1 MSSSS
6 STVFRMY
13 KKMKRFSEPNKI
25 IVDGLKIAASVNL
38 VAANEDS
45 EEALTFIS
53 EVVSTATSTGEFIEG
68 TIIVPS
74 GPLTNCGESDA
85 ENLAG
90 SQNYFYYA
98 KIQEGKLLL
107 QFRGGLYPESNANLY
122 DERFVGGGINLRV
135 GEYEWSS
142 EYLPAKVLVPSSWLL
157 EASIG
162 ENNIVRMEKGES
174 EEGTAS
180 ATLDEIEQ
188 ETSRTAGKTDDVL
201 SLVTKHIYWDL
212 DKNPYLIRDKPDAQT
227 RADGL
232 MIINRLANSDRKQY
246 LFMRDME
253 FSGERIL
260 ELLRVE
266 YNEGN
271 RENSRFKDAKLW
283 LHLRDLL
290 CMSNSKMRERIFRL
304 NFSHTRP
311 AELSIMHLQS
321 EMLDTTTFR
330 KGCSIVGKSII
341 CRCLEKLEVV
351 LRCVYSEEYANVTSA
366 LRDRI
371 EGQEMSSTTNGFI
384 SNQIDK
390 KLECVGRD
398 LGTREFRDFRCVKI
412 TPQKCSGPRECAELL
427 ERALAEISFSYAEE
441 RIYDDNVV
449 TGVITYENTKNNTIG
464 NQSDRKTNDTE
475 HSDVK
480 KSRSA
485 LKRAAA
491 KKPVATG
498 LGANISALTSV
509 KLEGYGTT
517 GLHSKSPGP
526 KAINAVTSSSNTVCF
541 FALATAAHFSVTR
554 PDGSIVDFACRRSP
568 CSMRHPALCDITQGE
583 AIQVCEKFKGP
594 NGQALADHIKGLP
607 GTSFK
612 V

>member
-1 MSSSS
+1 
-6 STVFRMY
+6 MY
-13 KKMKRFSEPNKI
+13 KKAKQSTEPSKVVI
-25 IVDGLKIAASVNL
+25 EGLKIAASVNL
-38 VAANEDS
+38 VAVKEDS

-53 EVVSTATSTGEFIEG
+53 EVVSTTTNTGEFLEG
-68 TIIVPS
+68 TIIIPS
-74 GPLTNCGESDA
+74 GPLVDNGESDA
-85 ENLAG
+85 EKLAG
-90 SQNYFYYA
+90 SQNYIYFA
-98 KIQEGKLLL
+98 KVQSGKLLL
-107 QFRGGLYPESNANLY
+107 QFRGSLYPESNTNQH
-122 DERFVGGGINLRV
+122 DEKFIGGGVNLKG

-142 EYLPAKVLVPSSWLL
+142 EYLPAKVLVPSPWLL
-157 EASIG
+157 EMSIG
-162 ENNIVRMEKGES
+162 ENNMVRTAKGES
-174 EEGTAS
+174 REGTAS
-180 ATLDEIEQ
+180 AATLEEVDQ
-188 ETSRTAGKTDDVL
+188 DSSKTAGKSEEVL
-201 SLVTKHIYWDL
+201 GGATKHIYWDI
-212 DKNPYLIRDKPDAQT
+212 DRSPYLIRDKPDAQS

-232 MIINRLANSDRKQY
+232 MIINRLANADRKQY

-253 FSGERIL
+253 FSGEKIL
-260 ELLRVE
+260 DLLRIE

-271 RENSRFKDAKLW
+271 SQNSRFKEAKLW

-290 CMSNSKMRERIFRL
+290 CMNNNKMRERIFRL
-304 NFSHTRP
+304 DFSHTRP
-311 AELSIMHLQS
+311 AELSIMHLQP
-321 EMLDTTTFR
+321 ETLDSTTGR
-330 KGCSIVGKSII
+330 KSCSLIGKSVI
-341 CRCLEKLEVV
+341 CRCLEKLEVI

-371 EGQEMSSTTNGFI
+371 EGQEMTSTTNGFI
-384 SNQIDK
+384 ANQIDK

-398 LGTREFRDFRCVKI
+398 LGTREFRDFRCVKT
-412 TPQKCSGPRECAELL
+412 TPLQCSCPRECAELI
-427 ERALAEISFSYAEE
+427 ERALAEISFNYAEE

-449 TGVITYENTKNNTIG
+449 TGVIVYENSKNNSSS
-464 NQSDRKTNDTE
+464 NQVDKITNDAE
-475 HSDVK
+475 HSEVK
-480 KSRSA
+480 RSRSA

-491 KKPVATG
+491 KKIVATA
-498 LGANISALTSV
+498 LGTNVSALASV

-517 GLHSKSPGP
+517 GPHSKSPGSRATNTIP
-526 KAINAVTSSSNTVCF
+526 SSISLSNTICF

>member
-53 EVVSTATSTGEFIEG
+53 EVVSTATSTGDFIEG

-162 ENNIVRMEKGES
+162 ENNIVRMERRDWKER

-180 ATLDEIEQ
+180 ATLEEIEQ

-464 NQSDRKTNDTE
+464 NQSDKTTNDTE
-475 HSDVK
+475 HSGVK
-480 KSRSA
+480 RSRSA

-491 KKPVATG
+491 RNSVATG
-498 LGANISALTSV
+498 LGTNISALASV
-509 KLEGYGTT
+509 KLESYGTT
-517 GLHSKSPGP
+517 GPHSKSPGP
-526 KAINAVTSSSNTVCF
+526 RAINAITSLKVESVRSLVCK
-541 FALATAAHFSVTR
+541 
-554 PDGSIVDFACRRSP
+554 
-568 CSMRHPALCDITQGE
+568 
-583 AIQVCEKFKGP
+583 KFKGP
-594 NGQALADHIKGLP
+594 NSQALADHIKGLP
-607 GTSFK
+607 GVSFK